1 MTEPRGDTPPS
12 RSATEASAI
21 VEEISLAAV
30 LLDAGFQD
38 KQTLGQ
44 LLTHGERLQALL
56 NEPAH
61 AAAQPFIDE
70 LITLCQKAILDE
82 VQDGA
87 AALSRLGQVI
97 DTLCDL
103 IGEAS
108 PVEAV
113 APPAEPQRAD
123 AAVPG
128 DEVEWFDLDGET
140 EASPELEAESG
151 PDGPSPSQA
160 DDPPGAISAA
170 ALSEPLAAPASSG
183 NEPIKTAP
191 TPAPRSAPP
200 QRSTAEDVLET
211 SQPYT
216 LQSQDDMALL
226 QEYLNESREHLDNIE
241 QKILS
246 LESQPGN
253 MELINELFR
262 AFHSIKGA
270 SGFLGFRA
278 INRLCHQTETLLDQ
292 VRKGKLA
299 VSARL
304 VSPLL
309 EAVDHC
315 SRGLQALSELASAAG
330 GRFPFT
336 AEIPPLRASRTV
348 QQMELVLQGEAPPGS
363 PSSQDQVDRLGTMLL
378 TSGQITPAQLDEAL
392 SQQARAIGEILVDMG
407 AVQRDVVESV
417 AAQQRQRLAAP
428 IKVDAEK
435 LDSLMES
442 VGELVIGYEMVAR
455 DPHLAGDANLD
466 IAKKV
471 TNLGKIT
478 GTIHR
483 QVMRAR
489 LIPLRQ
495 TFQRMTRIVRDTAQ
509 KTGKRVRLSLSGEE
523 TEIDKT
529 LTDELADPLMHVLR
543 NAVDHGI
550 EAPAERQ
557 ALGKPVE
564 GLIQLSA
571 RNQGGKIVV
580 EVTDDGKGINKARL
594 LERALELGLAKPGV
608 SYSEQEISR
617 FILLPGFSTNRQATE
632 ISGRGV
638 GLDVVA
644 KSIERLGGSLEISSH
659 EGLGSTF
666 TLCLP
671 LSMTIVDGMLI
682 KVRNERYVIP
692 TVSILTT
699 LTRRG
704 LSLTTVAGNTV
715 LANVRGWLIPLISLS
730 DLFHLE
736 GTPGEDEEGL
746 IILIE
751 SDERRCG
758 LLVDDV
764 LGQHQVVVKDVGRC
778 FRGLRGISGASIM
791 SDGRVGLIL
800 DPAGLME
807 LANAHTT
814 RSNLSGSLSLAGG
827 NGRTDAPSSDRAP
840 RHVGQPA
847 AHSG

>member
-1 MTEPRGDTPPS
+1 MTEPCGDTPPS
-12 RSATEASAI
+12 HSATEASTI
-21 VEEISLAAV
+21 IEEISLAAV

-44 LLTHGERLQALL
+44 LLTKGERLQALL
-56 NEPAH
+56 SESAH
-61 AAAQPFIDE
+61 AAAQPIIGE
-70 LITLCQKAILDE
+70 LVTLCQEAILDE

-108 PVEAV
+108 PAEAAV
-113 APPAEPQRAD
+113 PPAEPQRAD
-123 AAVPG
+123 PAVPE
-128 DEVEWFDLDGET
+128 DEVAWFDLGGET
-140 EASPELEAESG
+140 EASPDLEASSG
-151 PDGPSPSQA
+151 PDGPSPSLA
-160 DDPPGAISAA
+160 DDPPGATSAA
-170 ALSEPLAAPASSG
+170 SLSEPTAAPASSD
-183 NEPIKTAP
+183 NEPVKEAP
-191 TPAPRSAPP
+191 PPAPRSTPLE
-200 QRSTAEDVLET
+200 RSTPEDVLET
-211 SQPYT
+211 PQAYT

-226 QEYLNESREHLDNIE
+226 QEYLNESREHLDHIE

-253 MELINELFR
+253 LELVNELFR

-299 VSARL
+299 ISARL

-309 EAVDHC
+309 EAVDYC
-315 SRGLQALSELASAAG
+315 SRGLQALTELASAAD

-348 QQMELVLQGEAPPGS
+348 QQMELVLQGEAPPEAP
-363 PSSQDQVDRLGTMLL
+363 PSQVQADRLGTMLL
-378 TSGQITPAQLDEAL
+378 STGQITPAQLSEAL
-392 SQQARAIGEILVDMG
+392 SQQGRVIGEILVDMG
-407 AVQRDVVESV
+407 AVQHDVVESL
-417 AAQQRQRLAAP
+417 AAQQRQRVAAP

-455 DPHLAGDANLD
+455 DPHLAGDANLE

-478 GTIHR
+478 RTIHH

-489 LIPLRQ
+489 LIPLRHTLQ
-495 TFQRMTRIVRDTAQ
+495 KMTRIVRDTAQ
-509 KTGKRVRLSLSGEE
+509 KTGKQVRLSLSGEE

-550 EAPAERQ
+550 EAPAERL

-571 RNQGGKIVV
+571 RNKGGKIFV

-594 LERALELGLAKPGV
+594 LERALELGLAKPAV
-608 SYSEQEISR
+608 SYSEQEITR
-617 FILLPGFSTNRQATE
+617 FMLLPGFSTNRQATE

-644 KSIERLGGSLEISSH
+644 KSIERLGGTLEISSR
-659 EGLGSTF
+659 EGVGSTF

-671 LSMTIVDGMLI
+671 LSMAIVDGMLV

-699 LTRRG
+699 MTRCSLP
-704 LSLTTVAGNTV
+704 LSSVAGTTI
-715 LANVRGWLIPLISLS
+715 LANVRGWLIPLVSLS

-736 GTPGEDEEGL
+736 GLPGEDEEGL

-807 LANAHTT
+807 LANVHTT
-814 RSNLSGSLSLAGG
+814 RSSFSGSLSLSGG
-827 NGRTDAPSSDRAP
+827 NGRTEAPLSDRAP
-840 RHVGQPA
+840 RHVGRPA